1 MLQAII
7 IDDEPDNVKLLA
19 LQLRMYCPQVEV
31 LAECTKSEEGLKNII
46 ELKPNIVFLDIEMP
60 RMNGFE
66 LLEKIGNINFSLV
79 FVTAYDKFAVKA
91 FRYSA
96 IDYLLKPIDTKELQ
110 DAIKKIENQQKID
123 QRQIEH
129 LKQQFSSNNRVL
141 PDKLALPFQNGV
153 TFVPVKEI
161 LYCEADDNYTK
172 IIMQD
177 GQSFLI
183 TKTMRDIQEVLEER
197 EFLRVHRQYIVN
209 LNLIKKYVK
218 GEGNYIIMNNEKSI
232 PIARNQK
239 DKLIERF
246 GWL

>member
-7 IDDEPDNVKLLA
+7 IDDEPDNVKLLS

-129 LKQQFSSNNRVL
+129 LKQQFKSNNRAL

-153 TFVPVKEI
+153 TFVPVKDI

-197 EFLRVHRQYIVN
+197 EFLRVHRQFIVN

-218 GEGNYIIMNNEKSI
+218 GEGNYIIMNNDKSI

>member
-19 LQLRMYCPQVEV
+19 LQLRMYCPQVLV
-31 LAECTKSEEGLKNII
+31 VAECTKSEEGLQKIQ
-46 ELKPNIVFLDIEMP
+46 ELKPDVVFLDIEMP

-66 LLEKIGNINFSLV
+66 LLEKVGSLDFALV

-96 IDYLLKPIDTKELQ
+96 IDYLLKPIDTKDLQ
-110 DAIKKIENQQKID
+110 DAIKKIENQSKVD
-123 QRQIEH
+123 SRQIEH
-129 LKQQFSSNNRVL
+129 LKQQYVSTHRIL
-141 PDKLALPFQNGV
+141 PDKMALPYQNGV
-153 TFVPVKEI
+153 TFVSVKDI

-218 GEGNYIIMNNEKSI
+218 GEGNYIVMSNDKSI

-239 DKLIERF
+239 EKLIEKF

>member
-66 LLEKIGNINFSLV
+66 LLEKVGNINFSLV

-110 DAIKKIENQQKID
+110 DAIKKIENQRKID
-123 QRQIEH
+123 HRQIEH
-129 LKQQFSSNNRVL
+129 LKQQFSSSNRAL

>member
-31 LAECTKSEEGLKNII
+31 LAECTKSEEGLKKII

-66 LLEKIGNINFSLV
+66 LLEKIGTINFSLV

-110 DAIKKIENQQKID
+110 DAIKKIENQQRID
-123 QRQIEH
+123 SRQIEH
-129 LKQQFSSNNRVL
+129 LKQQFTSNHRTL
-141 PDKLALPFQNGV
+141 PEKLALPFQNGV
-153 TFVPVKEI
+153 TFVPVKDI

-172 IIMQD
+172 IIMND

-197 EFLRVHRQYIVN
+197 EFLRVHRQYIIN

-218 GEGNYIIMNNEKSI
+218 GEGNYVVMNNDKSI

>member
-66 LLEKIGNINFSLV
+66 LLEKIGTINFSLV

-129 LKQQFSSNNRVL
+129 LKQQFTSNNRAL

-218 GEGNYIIMNNEKSI
+218 GEGNYIIMTNDKSI